1 MHREVVDGLL
11 VDQNSLQVDKRV
23 SVKNANGAISR
34 GREKVARERE
44 GRRGE
49 EGDRGDGGGVLVE
62 GSEGGSRREVIEVY
76 CVVSRARSGGGAGGG
91 GGGDVSEVRLIGE
104 KWG

>member
-1 MHREVVDGLL
+1 M
-11 VDQNSLQVDKRV
+11 DKRV

-62 GSEGGSRREVIEVY
+62 GAEGGSRREVIEVY

-91 GGGDVSEVRLIGE
+91 GGGYVSEVRLIRE